1 MVSYEYD
8 AYGKLLNKNGSA
20 ASTVGI
26 YNPFRYKGY
35 YYDVETQLFYCNSRY
50 YSPELCRFISPDSIE
65 YLDPESINGLN
76 LYCYCMNNP
85 ISYID
90 PSGNLPQW
98 AKWAIGAGVIAILA
112 VATVLTAGAAG
123 VGVGAAFAAGFAGS
137 AIGVGASGLAVTIAG
152 SAFAG
157 AVIGAGFGLIGGA
170 LVGGISSGS
179 WSVALEGAANGF
191 MMGSITGA
199 ISGSI
204 RGGINYAR
212 TSPLIRSV
220 NTDELNS
227 IKSTGQFSS
236 SGHSETKWFAT
247 NSTDASKWANW
258 FGQSDYVGIRV
269 PKSAFKNFYFDPV
282 LDYIGPAYNIEIGYL
297 NSLLKGIWYF

>member
-1 MVSYEYD
+1 M
-8 AYGKLLNKNGSA
+8 AWW
-20 ASTVGI
+20 
-26 YNPFRYKGY
+26 
-35 YYDVETQLFYCNSRY
+35 
-50 YSPELCRFISPDSIE
+50 ISPDSIE
-65 YLDPESINGLN
+65 YLDPGSINGLN
-76 LYCYCMNNP
+76 LYCYCYNNP
-85 ISYID
+85 ISYSD
-90 PSGNLPQW
+90 PSGHLPQW

-123 VGVGAAFAAGFAGS
+123 VGVGASFAAGFAGS

-179 WSVALEGAANGF
+179 WSGALEGAANGF

-199 ISGSI
+199 ISGGI

-220 NTDELNS
+220 SADELNS

-236 SGHSETKWFAT
+236 SGYSESKWFAT

-269 PKSAFKNFYFDPV
+269 PKSAFKNFYFNPL
-282 LDYIGPAYNIEIGYL
+282 LDNIGPAYNIEIGYL
-297 NSLLKGIWYF
+297 NSILKGIWYF